1 MTKKLIEC
9 VPNFSEGRNMDIIKQ
24 ITQQIESV
32 EGVQLLDIDPGKAT
46 NRTVVT
52 FVGEPEPVIEA
63 AFLAMKKA
71 AELIDMRQH
80 HGEHPRFGATD
91 VCPLVPISGI
101 SMEETVKYAQKLA
114 KRVGEELQ
122 IPIYLY
128 ESAAS
133 RPERKNLATIRA
145 GQYEGLAAKLK
156 HPDWKPDAGPAE
168 FNESVQKSGVTAVGA
183 RDFLI
188 AYNVN
193 LNTTSVRRA
202 NAVAFDVREAGR
214 AATRKGKVLRNKKG
228 EALRKAGKLKAV
240 KGIGWYIEEYGICQV
255 SMNLTDI
262 KVTPFHTA
270 FEAVCDSA
278 NSRGMRVTGS
288 ELVGLVPLKVM
299 LDAGK
304 RFLEKQKRSTGIA
317 ESEIIKI
324 AIKTMGLD
332 ELSEFNP
339 RKKIIEY
346 ILADNAK
353 RPLVNMSL
361 KAFAAETASESP
373 APGGG
378 SIAAYIGALGV
389 ALGTMVANLSAHKR
403 GWDKRWKVFSDWAE
417 KGQAF
422 QSDLLY
428 LVDEDTNAFNRIIDA
443 VRLPKKTETE
453 QVARAKAMTEATKYA
468 IEVPLRVMRTALD
481 SMVVMEAM
489 AKIGNPNS
497 ASDAGVG
504 AACARTAV
512 LGAYLNVKINL
523 GGFDDAEFA
532 EAALKKADNI
542 LKRAIKKEKEILAI
556 VTDKIA

>member
-1 MTKKLIEC
+1 MC
-9 VPNFSEGRNMDIIKQ
+9 
-24 ITQQIESV
+24 
-32 EGVQLLDIDPGKAT
+32 
-46 NRTVVT
+46 
-52 FVGEPEPVIEA
+52 
-63 AFLAMKKA
+63 
-71 AELIDMRQH
+71 
-80 HGEHPRFGATD
+80 
-91 VCPLVPISGI
+91 
-101 SMEETVKYAQKLA
+101 
-114 KRVGEELQ
+114 
-122 IPIYLY
+122 
-128 ESAAS
+128 
-133 RPERKNLATIRA
+133 IR
-145 GQYEGLAAKLK
+145 
-156 HPDWKPDAGPAE
+156 D
-168 FNESVQKSGVTAVGA
+168 
-183 RDFLI
+183 
-188 AYNVN
+188 
-193 LNTTSVRRA
+193 SVRS
-202 NAVAFDVREAGR
+202 
-214 AATRKGKVLRNKKG
+214 
-228 EALRKAGKLKAV
+228 LRKAGKLKEV
-240 KGIGWYIEEYGICQV
+240 NGIGWYIEEYGICQV

-304 RFLEKQKRSTGIA
+304 HFLEKQKRSTGIA

-361 KAFAAETASESP
+361 KAFADETASESP

-389 ALGTMVANLSAHKR
+389 ALGTMGANLSAHKR
-403 GWDKRWKVFSDWAE
+403 GWDKRWKKFSDWAE

-428 LVDEDTNAFNRIIDA
+428 LVDEDTNAFNGIIDA
-443 VRLPKKTETE
+443 VRLPKKTESE
-453 QVARAKAMTEATKYA
+453 QAARAKAMTAATKYA

-489 AKIGNPNS
+489 AKNRQSKFG
-497 ASDAGVG
+497 
-504 AACARTAV
+504 
-512 LGAYLNVKINL
+512 K
-523 GGFDDAEFA
+523 
-532 EAALKKADNI
+532 
-542 LKRAIKKEKEILAI
+542 
-556 VTDKIA
+556 